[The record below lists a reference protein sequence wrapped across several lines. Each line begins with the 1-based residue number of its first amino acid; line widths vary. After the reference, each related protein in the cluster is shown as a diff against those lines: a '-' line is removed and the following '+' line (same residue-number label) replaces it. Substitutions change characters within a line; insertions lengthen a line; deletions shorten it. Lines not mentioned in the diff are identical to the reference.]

1 MYCFPCRTAMLDG
14 GPLDTPREEV
24 LWASCVTIYQEHF
37 HPRQIWDRMFACYVG
52 YKENREE
59 MAVEAT

>member
-1 MYCFPCRTAMLDG
+1 MLDG